1 MKRNLQKIFSCFS
14 RHRVGARA
22 LSLFLTV
29 LLIFYVIPATVYA
42 EVADAFSDEETSE
55 IATESTVID
64 SDGANALSY
73 TPVLYEVTDLR
84 EEGVKHFH
92 LEDGSYV
99 AAQYAYPVHYL
110 DDSGEWQDIDNS
122 LTESGGMLANST
134 ARIKFAKKITGNST
148 LFALHDGNTK
158 LTMSLVGAKKGT
170 KGEATN
176 YSDAESDTELQK
188 MMNLE
193 KLSSRVLYADILDGV
208 DLEYIAQSLNV
219 KENIIVKERA
229 EAYSYTFE
237 LALNNLTAAI
247 ADNGDVVLTDSDGE
261 AKYTI
266 PAPVVYDAAGVYA
279 PAPVSRYSLES
290 LNGNG
295 KYLLTVTTD
304 TAWMNATER
313 VFPVTV
319 DPTIAHEVSV
329 GDSTIT
335 STAPDTVDKTST
347 ALTVSPTAKS
357 YVPIMSS
364 ANDFY
369 DYIIS
374 VKICLTNVSGTGSY
388 VGAYATYCADQN
400 TTWNQLH
407 SEDLGIFQYST
418 PEDYQYI
425 DTVGQRYYWDV
436 TRVVLEI
443 IDESAPAS
451 IYMMIMQGE
460 NEIKFASSRST
471 SGAPTV
477 ITTYKNMIGLEDYW
491 TTASQDIGYA
501 GIGNVN
507 LVNGNLTL
515 SVPTLSTKDG
525 IMSSTVSLVYNSNAQ
540 AGWKNS
546 TPFLPYGWG
555 LNIYQTIR
563 QVSYVDP
570 ITTQTTIYYVYT
582 DEDGTDHAFF
592 ATDQED
598 IYTDEDGLQLKLD
611 TTNID
616 LIKITDLSK
625 NVFTFARNGTSV
637 EWCLCQITDIS
648 QNHLIITTDNSYRPI
663 LVTLKPD
670 TAIGIDYIR
679 LIYNSNGKLSLVLNS
694 AAREA
699 VAIRYDSNGYLAQL
713 DFALGA
719 SNVTV
724 ENWIAWSEDL
734 TADNG
739 INIKGSAS
747 YTYEYNGITDVKD
760 ETSDYKIKYS
770 FGGAG
775 IRFYAWKA
783 TEYFGDAKGKTNE
796 FSYSN
801 SSVVRD
807 TSVLT
812 YESDGSG
819 RKYKYYYFDLEGR
832 VIMIRAQTENWISF
846 GEYNEGANI
855 KNNLSSY
862 VTSTIPS
869 VNLLANGMLK
879 LNDLGTELK
888 YWTLTGN
895 ATFYQADNGEGDI
908 KLAPS
913 VNSTDS
919 ISQNVFLKAGTYTVS
934 MPITS
939 MQTGGLTA
947 RIKIES
953 ISGSGFFFTKDIPLS
968 STNQVTADFS
978 ATFTVLNYVDRG
990 DKLRIAVEVSCG
1002 NTAPES
1008 VSHVSIGHM
1017 MLESGNGSSNVSR
1030 VDMGSLES
1038 NSMGTGAA
1046 FVSANE
1052 FWTADNG
1059 GESTI
1064 TVNSSNYHYIRIV
1077 GSLTEV
1083 RYVKQRVY
1091 EATDDVISKYGGLGT
1106 PNLLGKFLVFC
1117 DASLG
1122 SNYQTDG
1129 AFAGVRVDVIYYQ
1142 GPTTPDVTISHKIYA
1157 SRGKIF
1163 GYVDT
1168 DYEAAEGDDNT
1179 YKCVKAIDIYCEY
1192 SKQATGSIA
1201 TFDDITFAGC
1211 GDGFTADYYYY
1222 QDSGLLA
1229 YEDYGFNDKVFYE
1242 YNDNN
1247 NVSRIA
1253 NNDGELTDYH
1263 YFASGNTNLVEYT
1276 VNYDFTY
1283 DDTGSYPFHYVNSD
1297 ELIVKTPKQKTEY
1310 TYDIYGLLT
1319 KVETYDVEYAA
1330 DGVTVQRST
1339 NAKSIT
1345 TNYTYDTTPGSK
1357 IFGKLIAED
1366 NGVDRGYYYAYDNS
1380 NGRLLS
1386 VINRYEKT
1394 AVYYEYDSKGNL
1406 VHIRPALYD
1415 EENLNLEIDIIR
1427 VAYSYNAKNFLSE
1440 IETQSTVYQFEYD
1453 GFGNQTVVKIDATN
1467 EEDNIILASYEYY
1480 ESNRF
1485 IHKIVYGNGL
1495 TVEYVYNSLDY
1506 ISEIWYTYSD
1516 GTRELAYSYEYTK
1529 YGQLSEYVD
1538 HREERAT
1545 VYTYDNIQRLTGVV
1559 EYSTDDMA
1567 QDFKAR
1573 VIYGTNYEISL
1584 LFYYVDY
1591 LIVNGNTTTMDYS
1604 EIWYSYNYNTDGSM
1618 ESESLRADGG
1628 LRGTIRYQYDEYD
1641 RLSSVNMSEYFSSG
1655 TFTNNVAYEY
1665 RTYTDSSGNVYT
1677 DSAVSKYTSTVGAT
1691 ATTFNYTYDNSGRIT
1706 KITNSDGD
1714 EIRYYYDDYGQLIR
1728 EENDVIGTVYAYTYD
1743 NAGNVKTYT
1752 FTSSSGNRTTTE
1764 YKYQNTVW
1772 GDLLTARGNNAI
1784 TYDEIGN
1791 PLTYNNGYNYAFV
1804 WEGRNLTSATV
1815 DNKTY
1820 TMTYNDE
1827 GQRTSKTVNGVTTYY
1842 YYDGDLLVSET
1853 TGDVVVVYHYDAV
1866 GSPIGFQYRDGSYSR
1881 DDWDVFWYQKNL
1893 QGDIIAIYDN
1903 TGTRKTTYSYTAWGH
1918 TIYGRS
1924 LPIDFDNPF
1933 TYRGYYYD
1941 HDLHLY
1947 YLNSRYYDSTNCRFI
1962 NADSALY
1969 HQMLGYNMFAYC
1981 NNDPVN
1987 YVDYSGKNAGVLG
2000 WWFGIAG
2007 GIALAEPT
2015 CVGEVVVV
2023 VVGAVMAIGVLLYAE
2038 DQLDDVEIVPPL
2050 SLPDAEDEVPEL
2062 EYPGDDP
2069 TVAPDGYV
2077 WRGKGPQG
2085 SKEGNYYNPDADA
2098 SLHPDLDHPEPIGPH
2113 WDYKGP
2119 EGKFRI
2125 YPDGRITPK

>member
-1 MKRNLQKIFSCFS
+1 M
-14 RHRVGARA
+14 GARA
-22 LSLFLTV
+22 LSLLLTV

-42 EVADAFSDEETSE
+42 EVGSAFSDEETAE
-55 IATESTVID
+55 TATESTVTENN
-64 SDGANALSY
+64 GANALDY

-92 LEDGSYV
+92 LEDGSYM

-148 LFALHDGNTK
+148 LFTLHDGNTK
-158 LTMSLVGAKKGT
+158 LTMSLVGAQKGT
-170 KGEATN
+170 VGEATN
-176 YSDAESDTELQK
+176 YADAESDTELQK

-219 KENIIVKERA
+219 KENIIVKEKA
-229 EAYSYTFE
+229 DAYSYTFE
-237 LALNNLTAAI
+237 LALNNLTATL
-247 ADNGDVVLTDSDGE
+247 ADNGDVVITDSDGA

-266 PAPVVYDAAGVYA
+266 PAPVVYDAARVYA
-279 PAPVSRYSLES
+279 PASVSRYSLES
-290 LNGNG
+290 SNGNG

-304 TAWMNATER
+304 TAWMNAAER

-319 DPTIAHEVSV
+319 DPTIAHGVSV

-335 STAPDTVDKTST
+335 SASPDTVDKTST
-347 ALTVSPTAKS
+347 TLTVSPTAKS
-357 YVPIMSS
+357 YVPIMYS

-374 VKICLTNVSGTGSY
+374 VKICLKNVSGTGSY
-388 VGAYATYCADQN
+388 VGAYATYGAAPDA
-400 TTWNQLH
+400 TWNQLH
-407 SEDLGIFQYST
+407 SEDSGISQYID

-425 DTVGQRYYWDV
+425 DTVGEWYSWDV

-443 IDESAPAS
+443 IDEGAPGS

-477 ITTYKNMIGLEDYW
+477 ITTYKNMVGLEDYW

-501 GIGNVN
+501 GTGNVN
-507 LVNGNLTL
+507 LANGNLTL

-540 AGWKNS
+540 VGCRNN

-570 ITTQTTIYYVYT
+570 ITTQITTYYVYT

-592 ATDQED
+592 ATDQQD
-598 IYTDEDGLQLKLD
+598 TYTDEDGLQLKLD

-625 NVFTFARNGTSV
+625 NIYTFARNGESTQ
-637 EWCLCQITDIS
+637 WRLCQVTDIS
-648 QNHLIITTDNSYRPI
+648 QNHLIITADNSYRPI

-670 TAIGIDYIR
+670 TAVGIDYIR
-679 LIYNSNGKLSLVLNS
+679 FLYNDSGKLSLILNS

-699 VAIRYDSNGYLAQL
+699 VAIRYDSNGYLTQL
-713 DFALGA
+713 DFAFGA
-719 SNVTV
+719 SSITS
-724 ENWIAWSEDL
+724 ENWIAWSEDS
-734 TADNG
+734 TADTD
-739 INIKGSAS
+739 INIIGSAS
-747 YTYEYNGITDVKD
+747 YTYEYNGISEVKD
-760 ETSDYKIKYS
+760 ITSDYKIKYF

-775 IRFYAWKA
+775 SRFYVWRA
-783 TEYFGDAKGKTNE
+783 TEYFGDTKGQTND

-801 SSVVRD
+801 SSAVRD
-807 TSVLT
+807 TSVIT

-819 RKYKYYYFDLEGR
+819 KKYKYYYFDLEGR
-832 VIMIRAQTENWISF
+832 ATMVRAQTENWVSF
-846 GEYNEGANI
+846 GEYSEDANI

-869 VNLLANGMLK
+869 INLLANGMFK
-879 LNDLGTELK
+879 LNDLGTELEH
-888 YWTLTGN
+888 WILVGN
-895 ATFYQADNGEGDI
+895 ATFYQADNGEGDV

-919 ISQNVFLKAGTYTVS
+919 VSQNVFLKAGTYTVS

-939 MQTGGLTA
+939 MQVGELTA

-953 ISGSGFFFTKDIPLS
+953 ISGSGFSFTKDIPLS
-968 STNQVTADFS
+968 PTNQVTTDFS
-978 ATFTVLNYVDRG
+978 ATFTVLNYVDKG
-990 DKLRIAVEVSCG
+990 DKLKVSVEATCG
-1002 NTAPES
+1002 NTASGS

-1038 NSMGTGAA
+1038 NSMGTSAT
-1046 FVSANE
+1046 FVSSNE
-1052 FWTADNG
+1052 FWIT
-1059 GESTI
+1059 ESGDEPAI
-1064 TVNSSNYHYIRIV
+1064 AVNSSNDHYIKIT
-1077 GSLTEV
+1077 GSLTEE

-1091 EATDDVISKYGGLGT
+1091 EATDAVISKYGGLGT
-1106 PNLLGKFLVFC
+1106 SNLLGKFLVSG
-1117 DASLG
+1117 DVRPG
-1122 SNYQTDG
+1122 TNYQTDG
-1129 AFAGVRVDVIYYQ
+1129 AFAGIRVDVIYYQ
-1142 GPTTPDVTISHKIYA
+1142 GPTTPDVTVSHKFYA
-1157 SRGKIF
+1157 SHGKIF

-1168 DYEAAEGDDNT
+1168 EYEAAEGDTNI

-1192 SKQATGSIA
+1192 SKQATESTAI
-1201 TFDDITFAGC
+1201 FDDITFTGC

-1229 YEDYGFNDKVFYE
+1229 YEDYGFNDVVFYE
-1242 YNDNN
+1242 YNDNKN
-1247 NVSRIA
+1247 ISRIA
-1253 NNDGELTDYH
+1253 NNDGELTDYY
-1263 YFASGNTNLVEYT
+1263 YFETGNINLVNYT
-1276 VNYDFTY
+1276 VNYSFTY
-1283 DDTGSYPFHYVNSD
+1283 GNSGTYPFFNNDSPPD
-1297 ELIVKTPKQKTEY
+1297 ELIVKTPEHKTEY
-1310 TYDIYGLLT
+1310 TYDAYGLLT

-1345 TNYTYDTTPGSK
+1345 TNYTYDTTSGSK
-1357 IFGKLIAED
+1357 TFGKLIAED
-1366 NGVDRGYYYAYDNS
+1366 NGVDRGYYYSYDTS

-1386 VINRYEKT
+1386 VINRYEAT
-1394 AVYYEYDSKGNL
+1394 AVYYEYDAKGNL
-1406 VHIRPALYD
+1406 VHIRPAVYD
-1415 EENLNLEIDIIR
+1415 EENLNLEVDIIR
-1427 VAYSYNAKNFLSE
+1427 VAYCYNAKNFLSE
-1440 IETQSTVYQFEYD
+1440 IETPSTVYQFEYD
-1453 GFGNQTVVKIDATN
+1453 EFGNQTVVKIDATN

-1538 HREERAT
+1538 HRKKVAT
-1545 VYTYDNIQRLTGVV
+1545 AYTYDNIRRLTGIV

-1591 LIVNGNTTTMDYS
+1591 LMVSDNETTRDYS

-1618 ESESLRADGG
+1618 ESEFLHADGG
-1628 LRGTIRYQYDEYD
+1628 LRGTIKYQYDEYD
-1641 RLSSVNMSEYFSSG
+1641 RLSSVNMSEYFNSG

-1665 RTYTDSSGNVYT
+1665 RTYTDTTGNTYT
-1677 DSAVSKYTSTVGAT
+1677 DSAVSKYTSTVGT
-1691 ATTFNYTYDNSGRIT
+1691 TTTTFNYTYDNAGRIT

-1743 NAGNVKTYT
+1743 DAGNVKTYT
-1752 FTSSSGNRTTTE
+1752 FTSSSGYSSTTE

-1772 GDLLTARGNNAI
+1772 GDLLTARGDNAI

-1791 PLTYNNGYNYAFV
+1791 PLTYNNGYNYTFV
-1804 WEGRNLTSATV
+1804 WEGRNLISATV
-1815 DNKTY
+1815 RNKTY

-1827 GQRTSKTVNGVTTYY
+1827 GLRTSKTVNGVTTYY

-1903 TGTRKTTYSYTAWGH
+1903 TGKREMTYNYTAWGH
-1918 TIYGRS
+1918 MVTNNC
-1924 LPIDFDNPF
+1924 LDIDFDNPF

-1969 HQMLGYNMFAYC
+1969 HKMLGYNMFAYC

-1987 YVDYSGKNAGVLG
+1987 YADYSGESATAILG
-2000 WWFGIAG
+2000 WWCSTVGTVAV
-2007 GIALAEPT
+2007 AEPT
-2015 CVGEVVVV
+2015 YIGEIVLVAGVVVI
-2023 VVGAVMAIGVLLYAE
+2023 GAIELGLWLGE
-2038 DQLDDVEIVPPL
+2038 EIIETIDNSKKSIPET
-2050 SLPDAEDEVPEL
+2050 LPDINGNTKNETDL
-2062 EYPGDDP
+2062 EKKVYKAKSG
-2069 TVAPDGYV
+2069 
-2077 WRGKGPQG
+2077 
-2085 SKEGNYYNPDADA
+2085 YNPNPYARPGEKKQNRENRNKSRESENWKPRNNKRDGKPAKPK
-2098 SLHPDLDHPEPIGPH
+2098 SHSPSK
-2113 WDYKGP
+2113 KGHRKYFDVNKP
-2119 EGKFRI
+2119 TKIF
-2125 YPDGRITPK
+2125 